1 MGRTYKQRDISA
13 LDIISGK
20 WVFSIV
26 FTFVLFPVHLSLSDH
41 FLSQDMYGISFL
53 NFNFIITKT
62 AGQARAV
69 QVCYIMISLI
79 AVFMA
84 GFLLYRSVFE
94 RALGGS
100 KPKET
105 KEIIS
110 RIPDFPYDNR
120 KLQMIIGL
128 MHNRFDLERAR
139 EPRYLITPEKAMYQN
154 FIITGTIGTGKT
166 VSVMYPF
173 LKQAIFYE
181 ADNQNRKAGML
192 ILDVKGNFY
201 EQALKYANEC
211 GRKGDIVLIQLD
223 GEYTYNPLHKPN
235 MEAVDLANRSR
246 QVMDLFS
253 GGSKKDQFWD
263 TKAEHMMVAAIR
275 LLRMTSNNYVTL
287 GDIHEVVT
295 NPVFLK
301 ERLYEL
307 DVNSHMLPKFEFN
320 ACINYFL
327 GEFDSK
333 AENMIESIKG
343 CVTEMTG
350 FFATSEK
357 IHNAFC
363 PDQEDLNFSGFE
375 ECINEGKI
383 VVLAMNLAKH
393 PVVSKTIAAYLK
405 LDFQSEV
412 RQRTTETN
420 LNKER
425 PMFFFCDEYQEFVTK
440 NDGGYYGLAR
450 ESKCCSI
457 VSSQSYTSI
466 LQTLQNREAFE
477 TLLQN
482 LINKICLRTDDKL
495 TIETLQ
501 FLTGKEEKE
510 KFSKNLSESINDAKR
525 SRLFG
530 RLSADKASFSE
541 SINVTTQRDYVF
553 EEKIFTQVL
562 ELFKAVCFTAHETG
576 MYEPHIVHLLP
587 YYEPPISLITCDGKN
602 FIRKKPETYKDLPEK
617 VLIKLS

>member
-1 MGRTYKQRDISA
+1 
-13 LDIISGK
+13 
-20 WVFSIV
+20 
-26 FTFVLFPVHLSLSDH
+26 
-41 FLSQDMYGISFL
+41 
-53 NFNFIITKT
+53 
-62 AGQARAV
+62 
-69 QVCYIMISLI
+69 
-79 AVFMA
+79 
-84 GFLLYRSVFE
+84 
-94 RALGGS
+94 
-100 KPKET
+100 
-105 KEIIS
+105 
-110 RIPDFPYDNR
+110 
-120 KLQMIIGL
+120 
-128 MHNRFDLERAR
+128 
-139 EPRYLITPEKAMYQN
+139 
-154 FIITGTIGTGKT
+154 
-166 VSVMYPF
+166 
-173 LKQAIFYE
+173 
-181 ADNQNRKAGML
+181 ML

-201 EQALKYANEC
+201 EQALKYAEEC
-211 GRKGDIVLIQLD
+211 GRKEDIILIQLD

-253 GGSKKDQFWD
+253 SGGAKKDQFWD

-295 NPVFLK
+295 NPIFLK
-301 ERLYEL
+301 DRLYEL
-307 DVNSHMLPKFEFN
+307 ADNEIILQEHKGFEFN
-320 ACINYFL
+320 QCNNYFL
-327 GEFDSK
+327 GEFTSK

-350 FFATSEK
+350 FFATSER

-363 PDQEDLNFSGFE
+363 PDQEDLNFKGFE

-393 PVVSKTIAAYLK
+393 PVVSRTIAAYLK

-412 RQRTTETN
+412 RQRTSETH
-420 LNKER
+420 LNAER
-425 PMFFFCDEYQEFVTK
+425 PMFFFCDEYQEFVTR
-440 NDGGYYGLAR
+440 NDGGFYALSR

-457 VSSQSYTSI
+457 VSSQSFTSM
-466 LQTLQNREAFE
+466 LQTLQNREAFD

-510 KFSKNLSESINDAKR
+510 KFSKHISESMNDARR
-525 SRLFG
+525 SKLFG
-530 RLSADKASFSE
+530 RLSADKSSFSE
-541 SINVTTQRDYVF
+541 SLNVSTAREYVF

-562 ELFKAVCFTAHETG
+562 EMFKAICFTAHETG

-587 YYEPPISLITCDGKN
+587 YFEPPISHITPDGKN
-602 FIRKKPETYKDLPEK
+602 FKKKKPEKYEDLPDK